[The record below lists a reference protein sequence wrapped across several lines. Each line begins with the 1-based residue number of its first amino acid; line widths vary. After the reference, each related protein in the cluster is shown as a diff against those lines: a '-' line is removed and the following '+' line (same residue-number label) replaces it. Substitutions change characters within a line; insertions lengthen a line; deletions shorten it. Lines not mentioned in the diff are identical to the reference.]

1 MCLCNSMVSAFV
13 FSRIGILKLGNYSLP
28 ASSLNG
34 TLQGLSFTICI
45 GMVILDYNFGFIM
58 ASVCIGISFFGAT
71 RAIIMG
77 KDMTSLPGTL
87 NCILYIL
94 TLVFISR
101 QLKLRKKIEL
111 TDKITNVLNRDGF
124 EFVVRR
130 KIHASDRGVIAFLH
144 LRGMT
149 DININLG
156 RVRGDAVLHAVSLRI
171 KKIIADSGDLFRLG
185 GPEFALYLSSE
196 SKSIEI
202 IEKVIASIE
211 EKIEIESENDT
222 VNVYISCKA
231 GISDNISKYKELGE
245 IIKNT
250 DIALNH
256 ALKSDVLKYCVFNE
270 EIKKSTD
277 RNHEVEG
284 FVKEAIDNN
293 YFYLVYQPQFYI
305 KNKRLRGFESLIRM
319 KLPDGTFVSPGEF
332 IAVAEKSDLILKIDS
347 FVLRRAMEEF
357 KTVLL
362 EYGECYTLSV
372 NISAKE
378 LAIPGFANRLLE
390 IIEKV
395 GFPKGCLEIEITEY
409 SLAIDSENTVEN
421 IKKISENDIKIAI
434 DDFGTGYTSL
444 SQLLKL
450 PVSLLKIDKSLVD
463 NICVDGANRDFISAV
478 IYMGHLMEC
487 EVISEGVEQNN
498 QLSVLKELGCDFVQ
512 GYVWSKPIDFT
523 SAVELCKED
532 VCKERAVR

>member
-1 MCLCNSMVSAFV
+1 M
-13 FSRIGILKLGNYSLP
+13 
-28 ASSLNG
+28 
-34 TLQGLSFTICI
+34 
-45 GMVILDYNFGFIM
+45 
-58 ASVCIGISFFGAT
+58 
-71 RAIIMG
+71 
-77 KDMTSLPGTL
+77 
-87 NCILYIL
+87 
-94 TLVFISR
+94 
-101 QLKLRKKIEL
+101 
-111 TDKITNVLNRDGF
+111 
-124 EFVVRR
+124 
-130 KIHASDRGVIAFLH
+130 
-144 LRGMT
+144 
-149 DININLG
+149 
-156 RVRGDAVLHAVSLRI
+156 
-171 KKIIADSGDLFRLG
+171 
-185 GPEFALYLSSE
+185 
-196 SKSIEI
+196 
-202 IEKVIASIE
+202 
-211 EKIEIESENDT
+211 
-222 VNVYISCKA
+222 
-231 GISDNISKYKELGE
+231 
-245 IIKNT
+245 
-250 DIALNH
+250 
-256 ALKSDVLKYCVFNE
+256 
-270 EIKKSTD
+270 
-277 RNHEVEG
+277 EG

-498 QLSVLKELGCDFVQ
+498 QLSVLKDLGCDFVQ
-512 GYVWSKPIDFT
+512 G
-523 SAVELCKED
+523 
-532 VCKERAVR
+532 